1 MCAATALPS
10 DETRYFFSTSTITRR
25 TCLPLDTRVS
35 SRRPQRHSGVGGPA
49 PKAAT
54 RVAASTPPPSI

>member
-1 MCAATALPS
+1 MKMVYPWGGA
-10 DETRYFFSTSTITRR
+10 DERY
-25 TCLPLDTRVS
+25 PQDAGRVV
-35 SRRPQRHSGVGGPA
+35 HSGGGGPA